1 MFPGATNRL
10 KDTFPQPSTCFL
22 ELEFNL
28 PSKVK
33 SRQCQQM
40 VRALGQ
46 LSFSK
51 QTSDFGFSSKTF
63 MIHKHY
69 DRSLLSINIV
79 FAVFYFPLG
88 YSALMHAITK
98 LNSKQNFMRY
108 LAHFQIH
115 HHEHREL
122 PDPLEHKVFNNSS
135 LSSSPSSAPVLSSS

>member
-63 MIHKHY
+63 MSHKHY

-122 PDPLEHKVFNNSS
+122 PDPLEHKVFNDSS
-135 LSSSPSSAPVLSSS
+135 LSLSPSSASVLSSS